1 MSKRQ
6 DRRDPRKEDF
16 WNKIVREQSGSGLSV
31 RAFCRRRRIS
41 EASFYA
47 WRRELM
53 MRQLE
58 GRTGRGR
65 PAASKPTFVPVTL
78 ADVAAGVELVLPSG
92 VVVRLPAA
100 TEWAAVATLVADLE
114 RRAC

>member
-1 MSKRQ
+1 MSERK

-16 WNKIVREQSGSGLSV
+16 WNKTVREHAGSGLSV
-31 RAFCRRRRIS
+31 RAYCRRRRLS

-47 WRRELM
+47 WRRELKLR
-53 MRQLE
+53 RQE
-58 GRTGRGR
+58 RATANARQ
-65 PAASKPTFVPVTL
+65 PAPKPTFVPVTL
-78 ADVAAGVELVLPSG
+78 ADVAAGVEVVLPGG

-100 TEWAAVATLVADLE
+100 TELAAVATLVADLE